1 MQSRIEVVRDGAE
14 RKRINLTHLPL
25 INHRRHID
33 RYDACTRKLTLLVKS
48 KVQVQDFL
56 LPSRCTP
63 GVVEARDP
71 GKLLID

>member
-33 RYDACTRKLTLLVKS
+33 RYDACTCKLTLSVES
-48 KVQVQDFL
+48 KVQIEDFL

-63 GVVEARDP
+63 GVVEARDS